1 MLSTCELSY
10 ETEKRKKKKKKEK
23 KNPLNPYLNAM
34 FGS

>member
-10 ETEKRKKKKKKEK
+10 ETERRKKKKKKEK